1 MKSVEEI
8 NNIADR
14 CLQVFNEHQCSPI
27 EIYGVVGILRYA
39 ADVNIAR
46 SQVDNKNNKEGYL
59 LGVVDRVDKMKAEEK
74 TKEKVKVE

>member
-14 CLQVFNEHQCSPI
+14 CLQVFNEHQCNPV
-27 EIYGVVGILRYA
+27 EIYGVIGILQYA
-39 ADVNIAR
+39 ADVGMAR

-59 LGVVDRVDKMKAEEK
+59 LGVVDRVDKMVAEGK